1 MTHPTCYNVVT
12 RLREAN
18 LRNLENT
25 NRNESEELPMKIQY
39 NDSLEARIAYIECQ
53 TNTLPFVDFSEFADD
68 PDFHIYP
75 VFGDKL
81 TNTLYTNRDF
91 MEKAKLFSSEECCL
105 LMNLSKDF
113 PTATLIV
120 VG

>member
-1 MTHPTCYNVVT
+1 
-12 RLREAN
+12 
-18 LRNLENT
+18 
-25 NRNESEELPMKIQY
+25 MKIQY
-39 NDSLEARIAYIECQ
+39 SNKPEDRIAYIECQ
-53 TNTLPFVDFSEFADD
+53 INTLPFVDFSEFADD

-75 VFGDKL
+75 VFGDKM

-91 MEKAKLFSSEECCL
+91 MEKAKRFSSEECSL
-105 LMNLSKDF
+105 LMNLSNAF